1 MKINLWKYVKPAWS
15 MSMIRIRLHATNRE
29 NSESV
34 SSEIWLSPLNR
45 HMKWAWLIQ
54 NSKQDNFTINLR
66 KSVHVDM
73 KSDLGTLWTVTKH
86 VKVTPNIQLYPQSP
100 YTFITEKVKIKICQ
114 TSRDSG
120 EKRVTTMSLIRR
132 KSEKGKAVVYTHT
145 IYQSA
150 VGT

>member
-1 MKINLWKYVKPAWS
+1 MQQTEKILNQFLLKYD
-15 MSMIRIRLHATNRE
+15 
-29 NSESV
+29 
-34 SSEIWLSPLNR
+34 SPLNR
-45 HMKWAWLIQ
+45 HMKWVWLIQ
-54 NSKQDNFTINLR
+54 NSKRDNFIINLR
-66 KSVHVDM
+66 KSVHVYM

-100 YTFITEKVKIKICQ
+100 YTFITEKIKIKICQ

-132 KSEKGKAVVYTHT
+132 KSEKGRAVVYTHT

>member
-34 SSEIWLSPLNR
+34 SSGIWLS
-45 HMKWAWLIQ
+45 A
-54 NSKQDNFTINLR
+54 
-66 KSVHVDM
+66 KSSHEMGLTHPELKTWQFYNKLTETVHVYM

-86 VKVTPNIQLYPQSP
+86 VKVTNIQLYPQSP
-100 YTFITEKVKIKICQ
+100 YTFITEKVKIKVCQ

-120 EKRVTTMSLIRR
+120 EISVTTMSLIRR
-132 KSEKGKAVVYTHT
+132 KSEKGRAVVFTHT